1 MKNKRL
7 ILFFLLGPGAVFL
20 LLFTALPFFYMFYGS
35 FFKTDYITKSFV
47 GIKHFVDTFK
57 DPEYYNVFISSLI
70 YTGGI
75 CFVTTFT
82 PLIFALLA
90 YDTPKWVQ
98 SYTKFMFFVPSFT
111 SGVIMTMVW
120 RYIFQPRVG
129 LITYLTGL
137 VGIPPVMWMAVRSTA
152 LFGISIMTISGIMG
166 VPLLIYMSS
175 ILSINPELF
184 DAARI
189 DGATKLQVK
198 LRIVLPNLG
207 PSILLVILITMM
219 CGFFIMETVLLMTG
233 GGYGTQTFIF
243 NIFSEGINRNRIG
256 LASARNVIMFF
267 VIMAMVAM
275 KRKFEGLK
283 K

>member
-1 MKNKRL
+1 MF
-7 ILFFLLGPGAVFL
+7 I
-20 LLFTALPFFYMFYGS
+20 LLFTALPFFFMFELS
-35 FFKTDYITKSFV
+35 FFKTNYIAREFV
-47 GIKHFVDTFK
+47 GLQHFTNTFR
-57 DPEYYNVFISSLI
+57 DPEYLEVFTSSMV
-70 YTGGI
+70 YAGVI

-98 SYTKFMFFVPSFT
+98 SYTKFIFFVPSFT

-120 RYIFQPRVG
+120 RYIFQPRTG

-137 VGIPPVMWMAVRSTA
+137 VGIPSVMWMSFRPTA
-152 LFGISIMTISGIMG
+152 IGGISIMTISGIMG

-175 ILSINPELF
+175 ILSINPEVF

-189 DGATKLQVK
+189 DGTTRFQIKT
-198 LRIVLPNLG
+198 RIVIPMLG
-207 PSILLVILITMM
+207 PSVLLVILITMM
-219 CGFFIMETVLLMTG
+219 SGFFIMETILLMTG

-243 NIFSEGINRNRIG
+243 NIFYEGINNSKVG

-267 VIMAMVAM
+267 VIMAMVFV
-275 KRKFEGLK
+275 KRKLEARR
-283 K
+283 